1 MTPRAR
7 AWLRAGLFLL
17 TAVAGLQGVWMT
29 FFPRSF
35 YVDIPTVSMYPP
47 FNEHLMTDLGGTN
60 LAMTVVLCASAIAME
75 RRLVRTALAAYVVY
89 AVEHL
94 AYHATHLMGMPAS
107 DAIFLTMG
115 LALLAVIPVAL
126 LALTW
131 RSEGTAGIRAIP
143 GTGQPLL

>member
-7 AWLRAGLFLL
+7 AWLRTGLILL
-17 TAVAGLQGVWMT
+17 AAVDGLQGVWMT

-60 LAMTVVLCASAIAME
+60 LAMTVVLCAGAIVLE
-75 RRLVRTALAAYVVY
+75 RRMIRAALGAYLVY

-94 AYHATHLMGMPAS
+94 GYHSTHLMGMPAG
-107 DAIFLTMG
+107 DAIILTIG
-115 LALLAVIPVAL
+115 LALLVVIPVGL
-126 LALTW
+126 LALTVS
-131 RSEGTAGIRAIP
+131 RSP
-143 GTGQPLL
+143 G

>member
-17 TAVAGLQGVWMT
+17 AAVDGLQGVWMT

-60 LAMTVVLCASAIAME
+60 LAMTVVLCVSAIAME
-75 RRLVRTALAAYVVY
+75 RRLVRTALAAYLVY

-94 AYHATHLMGMPAS
+94 AYHATHRMGMPTA
-107 DAIFLTMG
+107 DAIFLTTG
-115 LALLAVIPVAL
+115 LALLTVIPVAL
-126 LALTW
+126 LALTRRPATTSTR
-131 RSEGTAGIRAIP
+131 RS
-143 GTGQPLL
+143 